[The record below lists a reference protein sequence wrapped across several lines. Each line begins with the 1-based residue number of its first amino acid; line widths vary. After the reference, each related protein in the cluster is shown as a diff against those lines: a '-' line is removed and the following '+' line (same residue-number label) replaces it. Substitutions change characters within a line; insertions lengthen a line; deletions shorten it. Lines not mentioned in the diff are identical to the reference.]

1 MNISTSWLREWS
13 DPKVSDIDLA
23 EKLTMAGLEVDKI
36 GPVSPYFEGVVV
48 GVVVSRERHPNAD
61 KLSLCKVDIGKGSHL
76 QIICGAPNVRKGL
89 KVAVATVGAVLPN
102 NFKIKKAKL
111 RGVESVGMICSE
123 AEIGLSDEHEG
134 IMELDSSAPL
144 GENLRCFLDL
154 DENIIELDLTPNRG
168 DCFSV
173 LGVAREVC
181 AIYDLALPKREY
193 RAKVTGKRAFNSTI
207 SSPKACPKYLT
218 RVIEGIDTA
227 AKTPQ
232 WMAQRLLRASQQLH
246 SPVVDITN
254 YVLLEL
260 GQPMHAFDLK
270 KINGDINVRMA
281 KEGERIELLN
291 EQTVTL
297 RDDTLVIS
305 DQHSAIAIAGVM
317 GGISTATEDD
327 STEILLESAFFDPI
341 SISGVARS
349 YSLYTESSLRFE
361 RGVDYELTHRAMER
375 ATELVLEICGG
386 KASEINQCIDAS
398 SLPTIEQINI
408 TSEKI
413 SRVLGFELDPA
424 WIESKFKS
432 LHFDTISHGN
442 SSWTIDPPSFRFDI
456 RLQADL
462 IEELVRLYGY
472 DKVPVHNLSSTVNI
486 SSANQTQIT
495 FHDISH
501 SLVNRGYQ
509 EVITYSF
516 ISNEYHDLINPNS
529 EKIALKN
536 PISDD
541 MSIMRSSLWPGLLQT
556 VQTNQRRGHNNAR
569 FFESGLCFK
578 GVSVDQ
584 QEQKIAGIICGQR
597 HDLQWGSTERNVDF
611 FDLKSDVE
619 SLLNLSA
626 KSYHFEAAEHPA
638 LQVGQTAKISNQ
650 GKVIGWAGALSPLI
664 QKKLSLPSVFLFE
677 LNQIDI
683 QDKEISTFK
692 PFSAYQASHR
702 DIAVVVGKDVKAEQ
716 LINSISSLKQ
726 NYLIDVKLFDVYE
739 GENIGKDRKSMA
751 LNLIYQSSDITLT
764 DDQLNQQVNEV
775 VAHLVS
781 KFSAKLRE

>member
-23 EKLTMAGLEVDKI
+23 EKLTMSGLEVDKI
-36 GPVSPYFEGVVV
+36 GPVAPDFEGIVV
-48 GVVVSRERHPNAD
+48 GEVVSCEKHPNAD
-61 KLSLCKVDIGKGSHL
+61 KLSLCTVDIGKGSNL
-76 QIICGAPNVRKGL
+76 QIICGAPNVHKGL

-102 NFKIKKAKL
+102 NFKIKRAKL

-123 AEIGLSDEHEG
+123 SEIGLSDEHEG

-144 GENLRCFLDL
+144 GENLRNFLDL

-181 AIYDLALPKREY
+181 AIYDLVLPKREY
-193 RAKVTGKRAFNSTI
+193 RAKVTGKRTFSSTI

-260 GQPMHAFDLK
+260 GQPMHAFDLN

-281 KEGERIELLN
+281 KNGEKIELLN

-317 GGISTATEDD
+317 GGIATATHDD

-341 SISGVARS
+341 AISGVARS
-349 YSLYTESSLRFE
+349 YSLHTESSLRFE

-386 KASEINQCIDAS
+386 KASEINQCVDTS

-442 SSWTIDPPSFRFDI
+442 SSWTIDPPSFRFDV

-472 DKVPVHNLSSTVNI
+472 DKVPVHSLSSSVNI
-486 SSANQTQIT
+486 SSAKQTQIT
-495 FHDISH
+495 SHDISH

-516 ISNEYHDLINPNS
+516 ISNEYHDLIDPNS

-556 VQTNQRRGHNNAR
+556 VQTNQRRGHTNAR
-569 FFESGLCFK
+569 FFESGLCFR

-584 QEQKIAGIICGQR
+584 QEQKIAGVICGQR
-597 HDLQWGSTERNVDF
+597 YDLQWGSTERNVDF
-611 FDLKSDVE
+611 FDVKSDVE

-626 KSYHFEAAEHPA
+626 QSYRFGAAEHPA
-638 LQVGQTAKISNQ
+638 LQVGQTASISKQDKI
-650 GKVIGWAGALSPLI
+650 IGWMGALSPVI

-677 LNQIDI
+677 LIQSDI

-702 DIAVVVGKDVKAEQ
+702 DIAVVVGKDVKADQ
-716 LINSISSLKQ
+716 LINSINSLKQ
-726 NYLIDVKLFDVYE
+726 NCLIDVKLFDVYE
-739 GENIGKDRKSMA
+739 GEHIEKNKKSIA
-751 LNLIYQSSDITLT
+751 LNLIYQSSEITLT
-764 DDQLNQQVNEV
+764 DEQLNQQVGEV

>member
-13 DPKVSDIDLA
+13 DPKVSDTDLA

-36 GPVSPYFEGVVV
+36 GPVAPDFEGVVV
-48 GVVVSRERHPNAD
+48 GEVVDCEKHPNAD
-61 KLSLCKVDIGKGSHL
+61 KLSLCRVDIGNSSNL

-102 NFKIKKAKL
+102 NFKIKRAKL

-123 AEIGLSDEHEG
+123 SEIGLSDEHEG
-134 IMELDSSAPL
+134 IMELDSLAPL
-144 GENLRCFLDL
+144 GENLRKFLDL

-168 DCFSV
+168 DCFSI

-181 AIYDLALPKREY
+181 AIYDLALPKRDY
-193 RAKVTGKRAFNSTI
+193 RAKISGKRTFNSTI
-207 SSPKACPKYLT
+207 SNPKACPKYLT
-218 RVIEGIDTA
+218 RVIEGIDTT

-281 KEGERIELLN
+281 KDGETIELLN

-297 RDDTLVIS
+297 KDNTLVIS

-317 GGISTATEDD
+317 GGISTATQND
-327 STEILLESAFFDPI
+327 STEILLESAFFDPV

-349 YSLYTESSLRFE
+349 YSLHTESSLRFE
-361 RGVDYELTHRAMER
+361 RGVDYELTQRAMER

-432 LHFDTISHGN
+432 LHFDTISHGS

-472 DKVPVHNLSSTVNI
+472 DKVPVHNLSSSVNI

-495 FHDISH
+495 SHDISH

-569 FFESGLCFK
+569 FFELGLCFK

-584 QEQKIAGIICGQR
+584 QEQKIAGIVCGQR
-597 HDLQWGSTERNVDF
+597 YDLQWGSAERNVDF

-626 KSYHFEAAEHPA
+626 KSYQFEAAENPA
-638 LQVGQTAKISNQ
+638 LQVGQTATISNQ
-650 GKVIGWAGALSPLI
+650 GKVIGWVGALSPVI

-677 LNQIDI
+677 LNQGDI

-702 DIAVVVGKDVKAEQ
+702 DIAVVVGKDIKAEQ
-716 LINSISSLKQ
+716 LINSINSLKQ

-739 GENIGKDRKSMA
+739 GENIDKDKKSMA
-751 LNLIYQSSDITLT
+751 LNLIYQSNDITLT
-764 DDQLNQQVNEV
+764 DEQLNQQVSEV
-775 VAHLVS
+775 IAHLVS

>member
-36 GPVSPYFEGVVV
+36 GPVAPDFEGVVV

-327 STEILLESAFFDPI
+327 STEVLLESAFFDPI

-349 YSLYTESSLRFE
+349 YSLHTESSLRFE
-361 RGVDYELTHRAMER
+361 RGVDYELTQRAMER

-386 KASEINQCIDAS
+386 KASEINQSIDTA

-413 SRVLGFELDPA
+413 SKVLGFELDSA

-495 FHDISH
+495 SHDISH

-509 EVITYSF
+509 EAITYSF
-516 ISNEYHDLINPNS
+516 ISNEYHDLINPDS
-529 EKIALKN
+529 EKIVLKN

-556 VQTNQRRGHNNAR
+556 VQTNQRRGHSNAR

-584 QEQKIAGIICGQR
+584 QEQKIAGIVCGQR
-597 HDLQWGSTERNVDF
+597 YDLQWGSTERNVDF

-626 KSYHFEAAEHPA
+626 KGYQFETAEHPA
-638 LQVGQTAKISNQ
+638 LQIGQTAKILNQ
-650 GKVIGWAGALSPLI
+650 GKVIGWVGALSPVI
-664 QKKLSLPSVFLFE
+664 QKKLSLPNVFLFE